1 MRLCDFEVGPE
12 RPFFLIAGPC
22 VVEGEGLAIETA
34 GVLKEIT
41 GRLGV
46 PFIYKSSYDKANRT
60 SLASFRGLGIEEG
73 LEVLENVKRQIG
85 VPVLTD
91 VHEDSPL
98 AEVAVVVDALQTPAF
113 LCRQTGF
120 IQAVA
125 RQGLPVNIKKGQ
137 FLAPW
142 DMRHVVDKRVR
153 PVTTRCSSAS
163 LAPHLATIT

>member
-34 GVLKEIT
+34 GVLQEIT

-73 LEVLENVKRQIG
+73 LRVLENVKRRVQG
-85 VPVLTD
+85 D
-91 VHEDSPL
+91 A
-98 AEVAVVVDALQTPAF
+98 AERSRKACA
-113 LCRQTGF
+113 
-120 IQAVA
+120 
-125 RQGLPVNIKKGQ
+125 
-137 FLAPW
+137 
-142 DMRHVVDKRVR
+142 
-153 PVTTRCSSAS
+153 AS
-163 LAPHLATIT
+163 GREGCA